1 MFWLIYF
8 FIMVALLVRVLK
20 DPAAVLT
27 LVPNLFGLEQW
38 VQASHGFF
46 LAHSSFTNIVAGCFV
61 LLAVAVHLSK
71 GRLHGTW
78 VRGVTGPLVVL
89 FVYAFLSTFWAPP
102 AAASG
107 ARFIEA
113 FPYLV
118 TLVLLVSLT
127 VQEPRD
133 LGVALRSMMM
143 FGTVLAIALLVFVEW
158 EGRRVLF
165 GVDSRGEFIAGNP
178 LAVGTLGGTLVL
190 LGVLYRSER
199 SRLLGH
205 VLRGAVV
212 LLGLALVVRSGS
224 RGQLMGALAV
234 GGIFWFVA
242 HSSRQLFKPLIGLSM
257 LALLLTLTSVV
268 KDLFWAGDA
277 RFAAD
282 RVEGDYAGRLDAAV
296 ILLERWLESP
306 FSTFFG
312 LGSSASY
319 DPRILGGYPHVVPAE
334 VLGELGLVGF
344 GIYCWVVLA
353 ALTAALRAFRAVQGD
368 VLLRANVVCFI
379 ALWVYALLL
388 TTKQGS
394 MLLSHEFFLYSL
406 LLGRIAWLM
415 AKHSGSDVAIPHSR
429 AGSVVQGDGIVPV
442 PLLGNVQRIPLR
454 DKRRS

>member
-1 MFWLIYF
+1 MFWLIYLF
-8 FIMVALLVRVLK
+8 VMVGLLFRIFK

-38 VQASHGFF
+38 AQASHNFF
-46 LAHSSFTNIVAGCFV
+46 LAHSAVTNIVAGCLV
-61 LLAVAVHLSK
+61 LLAVAVHLGK
-71 GRLHGTW
+71 GQLRGTW

-107 ARFIEA
+107 MRFIEA

-133 LGVALRSMMM
+133 LGVALRSMMI
-143 FGTVLAIALLVFVEW
+143 FGTVLAIALLAFVEW

-165 GVDSRGEFIAGNP
+165 GVDSHGEFIAGNP

-199 SRLLGH
+199 SRLLTH
-205 VLRGAVV
+205 VLRAVV
-212 LLGLALVVRSGS
+212 VVLGLALVVRSGS

-234 GGIFWFVA
+234 GGVFWFLA
-242 HSSRQLFKPLIGLSM
+242 HSSRQLFKPLVGLVGM
-257 LALLLTLTSVV
+257 ALLLTLTSVI

-282 RVEGDYAGRLDAAV
+282 RVEGDYAGRLDAAAV
-296 ILLERWLESP
+296 LLERWLESP

-334 VLGELGLVGF
+334 VLGELGLIGF

-353 ALTAALRAFRAVQGD
+353 ALAAGLRAFRAVQGN

-394 MLLSHEFFLYSL
+394 MLLAHEFFLYSL
-406 LLGRIAWLM
+406 LLGRIAWLV
-415 AKHSGSDVAIPHSR
+415 AKPGKGDVTMPHTG
-429 AGSVVQGDGIVPV
+429 AGLVVQGGGIVTATLLENV
-442 PLLGNVQRIPLR
+442 PPMALP
-454 DKRRS
+454 DKRWS

>member
-1 MFWLIYF
+1 MFWLAYI
-8 FIMVALLVRVLK
+8 FIMAALLVRVLK

-38 VQASHGFF
+38 AQASHGFF

-61 LLAVAVHLSK
+61 LLAVAVHMSK
-71 GRLHGTW
+71 GQLRGVW
-78 VRGVTGPLVVL
+78 VHGVTGPLVVL
-89 FVYAFLSTFWAPP
+89 FVYAFVSTFWAPP

-143 FGTVLAIALLVFVEW
+143 FGAVLAIALLVFVEW

-165 GVDSRGEFIAGNP
+165 GVDSRGESVAGNP
-178 LAVGTLGGTLVL
+178 LAVGTLGGTLLL
-190 LGVLYRSER
+190 LGVLYRPER
-199 SRLLGH
+199 SRLLTQ
-205 VLRGAVV
+205 VLRGVVV

-224 RGQLMGALAV
+224 RGQLMGALALGSV
-234 GGIFWFVA
+234 FWFVA
-242 HSSRQLFKPLIGLSM
+242 HSSRHLFKPLLGLSM

-268 KDLFWAGDA
+268 KDLFWADDA

-282 RVEGDYAGRLDAAV
+282 RVEGDYAGRLDAAA
-296 ILLERWLESP
+296 ILLERWLDSP
-306 FSTFFG
+306 FSMFFG

-319 DPRILGGYPHVVPAE
+319 DPVILGGYPHVVPAE

-353 ALTAALRAFRAVQGD
+353 ALTAALRAFRAVQGNAP
-368 VLLRANVVCFI
+368 LRANVVCFI
-379 ALWVYALLL
+379 ALWSYALLL

-406 LLGRIAWLM
+406 LLGRIAWLTEKR
-415 AKHSGSDVAIPHSR
+415 AGSDVSTTHAPVRSALPRDAIAVAPRRVELQR
-429 AGSVVQGDGIVPV
+429 ASLHDQP
-442 PLLGNVQRIPLR
+442 RT
-454 DKRRS
+454 